1 MSRPA
6 RAGGSAIGQTTRV
19 SADVLDREMFAEA
32 EAARLLQVAKG
43 TLHYWLEGGT
53 RGERDYL
60 PILRPRST
68 GSKIVTWGEFVEA
81 GLLRQYRRKHQVPMA
96 ELRAVIER
104 LRDKLGVPHPLAYF
118 KPFVGPGQ
126 RLLLEVQ
133 EATGL
138 PGDFWLVAIA
148 DGQPTLTAPSETY
161 IERVEWA
168 DDLAVGWRPAGD
180 TRSPVRMRP
189 DERFGLPAIGGIK
202 TEIVWEHLEA
212 DETFDDVA
220 EQFDLTVDEVH
231 WAHAFETSLRAA

>member
-1 MSRPA
+1 
-6 RAGGSAIGQTTRV
+6 
-19 SADVLDREMFAEA
+19 MFAEA
-32 EAARLLQVAKG
+32 EAARLLQVAQG

-53 RGERDYL
+53 RGNRDYL
-60 PILRPRST
+60 PILRPKATHSRT
-68 GSKIVTWGEFVEA
+68 VTWGEFVEA
-81 GLLRQYRRKHQVPMA
+81 GLLRQYRRKLHVPMA
-96 ELRAVIER
+96 ELRAVIEQ
-104 LRDKLGVPHPLAYF
+104 LRDQLGVPYPLAHF

-148 DGQPTLTAPSETY
+148 DGQPTLTTPSERFV
-161 IERVEWA
+161 ERVEWA

-180 TRSPVRMRP
+180 PRSPVRMRP

-202 TEIVWEHLEA
+202 TEIIWEHLAA
-212 DETFDDVA
+212 DETFDEVA
-220 EQFDLTVDEVH
+220 EQFDLKVDEVH